1 MMTDLLI
8 ILGLLVVAAFFWQLR
23 QMAEQS
29 RRFAEAECNKQKV
42 QLLSVAMVSARPC
55 FGGHTGIG
63 WKAKFQFEF
72 STDGMNQFRA
82 HINMQGNRITKI
94 EWPIFPEPEWH
105 QAPQA
110 KGSIGGGCSS
120 RGGCNSGRCR

>member
-29 RRFAEAECNKQKV
+29 RRFVETECSKQKV

-63 WKAKFQFEF
+63 WKARFQFEF

-82 HINMQGNRITKI
+82 HISMLGNRVTQI

-105 QAPQA
+105 QAPLA
-110 KGSIGGGCSS
+110 SGSIGGGCGS